1 MTKSIVVPL
10 DGSPLG
16 ATALPVAASLAR
28 HVGAEIHLLH
38 VHPQPVAL
46 HGAPPYDLR
55 FDVDMERQMGRE
67 LQETAAALRAATGLT
82 VTTTLLEGSTEE
94 TLLERIAA
102 ERPWLV
108 VMSSHGYGGIQR
120 VWHGSVA
127 DALVRH
133 AAVPVLI
140 APRTRDVPPQ
150 RPTAMAPPFRS
161 VLLPLDGSA
170 LAEEIVEFAA
180 ALGEPGH
187 TTFSLLRVVVP
198 TPMFATPEPAP
209 RPVTADDH
217 EIKRL
222 EREAL
227 AQFERTAF
235 MLKQRGFFAVPRV
248 VVHSQPAEAILEF
261 AAEHPVDL
269 IALSTHG
276 HGGFS
281 RAILGSVA
289 DKVMRDADVAVLLHA
304 ADEDES

>member
-1 MTKSIVVPL
+1 MTTSIVVPL

-16 ATALPVAASLAR
+16 ATALPIAVSIAR
-28 HVGAEIHLLH
+28 RVGTELHLIH

-46 HGAPPYDLR
+46 HGAPTYDLR

-67 LQETAAALRAATGLT
+67 LQETAAALRATAGLP
-82 VTTTLLEGSTEE
+82 VTATLLEGSTEE
-94 TLLERIAA
+94 ALLERIAA

-140 APRTRDVPPQ
+140 APRAGDVPPQ
-150 RPTAMAPPFRS
+150 RPTAREPAFRS
-161 VLLPLDGSA
+161 ILLPLDGSA

-187 TTFSLLRVVVP
+187 TTFSLLRIVVP
-198 TPMFATPEPAP
+198 TAMFATPEPAP
-209 RPVTADDH
+209 PPVTADDH

-235 MLKQRGFFAVPRV
+235 TLKQHGFFAVPRI
-248 VVHSQPAEAILEF
+248 VVHSQPAEAILAF

-276 HGGFS
+276 HGGFA
-281 RAILGSVA
+281 RAVLGSVA
-289 DKVMRDADVAVLLHA
+289 DKVMREANVAVLLHRSA
-304 ADEDES
+304 RDER